1 MADAF
6 DAFLGSSPA
15 TKSPPQGKGDAFDA
29 FLGPSSAG
37 PSPADVDRVRALIG
51 TPREVI
57 PRLDKKAMYENG
69 MSPET
74 AVSLLDAGDSQQPSG
89 PPPRTRGM
97 RDPITGEIGPTLDEG
112 DADRAKTLS
121 AAISRGL
128 DSASTGLYSR
138 GRDAVMNAASP
149 GSGDRLHQDEA
160 RTEAENPV
168 AVGLGRGTGYFVGA
182 PALAARGVSAGLG
195 MLGRAAFGEG
205 AAAVP
210 ALIARPVTGAVTGA
224 AVNAPIAAA
233 EAGAAGASPREM
245 LSAAGQGAKQGAG
258 FGFVLGAAGGAAETL
273 AKGASARQDARI
285 IGDYT
290 DGAPAGKRDRV
301 VGKAGEKAPRVVELA
316 KRYGLDSAG
325 GDSQAQLHGTQAAID
340 DVGGRLDQ
348 VYAGVKVPATDIS
361 GRLVNLAAQ
370 LDQNPATRGLSNEV
384 FRAAE
389 DVHSSW
395 GTGPVEARQVR
406 QYATSLGK
414 SLAVGNPNTDP
425 SLAKQVRNQV
435 YGTLVDAVG
444 KHVEA
449 AKPGTA
455 ETLGQLNSDM
465 SDLLNMQSAVTSKA
479 SREASPSTRLSN
491 VAASVADKVIGFTH
505 PAHYVAK
512 KAIEHFGP
520 GMARGVDSV
529 LADSAPSSLI
539 QSANPIMQALDS
551 WKNENRRRAEQV
563 RGAASAGEEAKRT
576 ADAAAQRA
584 NDLRRMELFQ
594 QDQNEGTQ

>member
-15 TKSPPQGKGDAFDA
+15 TKSPQGKGDAFDA
-29 FLGPSSAG
+29 FLGAAPQAG
-37 PSPADVDRVRALIG
+37 PSSADVDRVRALIG

-57 PRLDKKAMYENG
+57 PRLDKKAMYANG

-74 AVSLLDAGDSQQPSG
+74 AVSLLDAGDTQKPSG

-138 GRDAVMNAASP
+138 GRDAVMNTIRP
-149 GSGDRLHQDEA
+149 GSGDQLRQDEA
-160 RTEAENPV
+160 RTNADNPV
-168 AVGLGRGTGYFVGA
+168 GVGLGRGAGYFFGA

-245 LSAAGQGAKQGAG
+245 LSAAGTGAKQGAAWGG
-258 FGFVLGAAGGAAETL
+258 FLGAVGGTAETL
-273 AKGASARQDARI
+273 AKGAGARQDART

-301 VGKAGEKAPRVVELA
+301 VGKAGEKTPRVVELA

-325 GDSQAQLHGTQAAID
+325 GDSQAQLHGTQTAID

-348 VYAGVKVPATDIS
+348 VYAGVKVPASAVTDRML
-361 GRLVNLAAQ
+361 GLAIE
-370 LDQNPATRGLSNEV
+370 LEKNPATSRMADQIMSEASEV
-384 FRAAE
+384 NR
-389 DVHSSW
+389 SW
-395 GTGPVEARQVR
+395 GTGDVDARAVR
-406 QYATSLGK
+406 KYATSLGK
-414 SLAVGNPNTDP
+414 SLFNGNPNTDP
-425 SLAKQVRNQV
+425 SLAKQIRNQV

-444 KHVEA
+444 QHVEA

-520 GMARGVDSV
+520 GVVRGVDSV
-529 LADSAPSSLI
+529 LADSAAPSSLI
-539 QSANPIMQALDS
+539 QSANPIMQALDN
-551 WKNENRRRAEQV
+551 WKNENSRRAEQIK
-563 RGAASAGEEAKRT
+563 GAARAAENAKRT
-576 ADAAAQRA
+576 MDAATQRA
-584 NDLRRMELFQ
+584 NDVRMMDLFQ
-594 QDQNEGTQ
+594 RNQNEDN